1 MKKAIVTGGAGFIG
15 SHLADTLI
23 KDGLDVHIIDDLSSG
38 KVEHLPDAASFHQ
51 LDIRSQETRELITSI
66 KPDVIYHLAA
76 QADVNRSLHDPHTDM
91 LVNVGGTINILEACR
106 NLSLKKFVFSS
117 TSAVYGNSSESVL
130 TEDMQASPLSYYG
143 LSKLAA
149 ERYITLYHD
158 LFSIPYTILRYGN
171 VYGPRQTAKG
181 EGGVIA
187 VFTEKLSKGEPLKVN
202 GDGLQTRDYVYV
214 QDIVSANKAAGKAPG
229 VGTFVVGTGIPT
241 SLLDVIKILETT
253 TGESIPYTHGPDRP
267 GDIKHSCLN
276 PALINR
282 DLGWYPR
289 YNMDMGISETFRRP

>member
-15 SHLADTLI
+15 SHLADSLI

-38 KVEHLPDAASFHQ
+38 KLEHLPEAASFHQ
-51 LDIRSQETRELITSI
+51 LDISSQETRELITSI

-76 QADVNRSLHDPHTDM
+76 QADVNRSLDDPHTDM

-106 NLSLKKFVFSS
+106 SLSLKKFVFSS
-117 TSAVYGNSSESVL
+117 TSAVYGNSPESVL
-130 TEDMQASPLSYYG
+130 TEDLPVSPLSYYG
-143 LSKLAA
+143 LSKLVA

-202 GDGLQTRDYVYV
+202 GDGMQTRDYVYV
-214 QDIVSANKAAGKAPG
+214 QDIVSANRAAGDIQD

-241 SLLDVIKILETT
+241 SLLEVIKTLENH
-253 TGESIPYTHGPDRP
+253 TGQSIPYTHGADRP

-282 DLGWYPR
+282 TLRWAHR
-289 YNMDMGISETFRRP
+289 YDMDMGISETLRRR

>member
-1 MKKAIVTGGAGFIG
+1 MEKAIVTGGAGFIG
-15 SHLADTLI
+15 SHLADNLI
-23 KDGLDVHIIDDLSSG
+23 KEGLDVHIIDDLSSG
-38 KVEHLPDAASFHQ
+38 KVKHLPASASFHQ
-51 LDIRSQETRELITSI
+51 LDIRSQEARELITSI

-76 QADVNRSLHDPHTDM
+76 QADVNRSLNDPHMDM

-130 TEDMQASPLSYYG
+130 TEDVPASPLSFYG

-187 VFTEKLSKGEPLKVN
+187 VFTDKLSKGVSLKVN

-214 QDIVSANKAAGKAPG
+214 QDIVSANIAAGKAPD

-253 TGESIPYTHGPDRP
+253 TGKSIPYIHGQDRP
-267 GDIKHSCLN
+267 GDIKHSCLD
-276 PALINR
+276 PALISR
-282 DLGWYPR
+282 VLGWTPR
-289 YNMDMGISETFRRP
+289 FNMDMGISETVCR

>member
-1 MKKAIVTGGAGFIG
+1 MEKAIVTGGAGFIG
-15 SHLADTLI
+15 SHLADNLI
-23 KDGLDVHIIDDLSSG
+23 KEGLDVHIIDDLSSG
-38 KVEHLPDAASFHQ
+38 KVKHLPASASFHQ
-51 LDIRSQETRELITSI
+51 LDIRSQEARELITSI

-76 QADVNRSLHDPHTDM
+76 QADVNRSLNDPHMDM

-130 TEDMQASPLSYYG
+130 TEDVPPSPLSYYG

-187 VFTEKLSKGEPLKVN
+187 VFSDKLSKGESLKVN

-214 QDIVSANKAAGKAPG
+214 QDIVSANMAAGKAPD

-253 TGESIPYTHGPDRP
+253 TGKSIHYIHGQDRP
-267 GDIKHSCLN
+267 GDIKHSCLD
-276 PALINR
+276 PALISR
-282 DLGWYPR
+282 VLSWTPR
-289 YNMDMGISETFRRP
+289 FNMDMGISETVCR

>member
-15 SHLADTLI
+15 SHLADSLI

-38 KVEHLPDAASFHQ
+38 KLEHLPDAASFHQ
-51 LDIRSQETRELITSI
+51 LDISSQETRELITSI

-76 QADVNRSLHDPHTDM
+76 QADVNRSLDDPHTDM

-106 NLSLKKFVFSS
+106 SLSLKKFVFSS
-117 TSAVYGNSSESVL
+117 TSAVYGNSPESVL
-130 TEDMQASPLSYYG
+130 TEDLPVSPLSYYG
-143 LSKLAA
+143 LSKLVA

-214 QDIVSANKAAGKAPG
+214 QDIVSANRAAGDIQD

-241 SLLDVIKILETT
+241 SLLEIIKTLENH
-253 TGESIPYTHGPDRP
+253 TGQSIPYTHGADRP
-267 GDIKHSCLN
+267 GDIKHSCLD

-282 DLGWYPR
+282 TLGWAHR
-289 YNMDMGISETFRRP
+289 YDMDMGISETLRRR

>member
-1 MKKAIVTGGAGFIG
+1 MEKAIVTGGAGFIG
-15 SHLADTLI
+15 SHLADNLI
-23 KDGLDVHIIDDLSSG
+23 KEGLDVHIIDDLSSG
-38 KVEHLPDAASFHQ
+38 KVKHLPAAASFLQ
-51 LDIRSQETRELITSI
+51 VDIRSQEARELITSI

-76 QADVNRSLHDPHTDM
+76 QADVNRSLNDPHTDM
-91 LVNVGGTINILEACR
+91 SVNVGGTINILEACR

-130 TEDMQASPLSYYG
+130 TEGMPASPLSFYG

-187 VFTEKLSKGEPLKVN
+187 VFTDKLSKGESLKVN

-214 QDIVSANKAAGKAPG
+214 QDIVSANMAAGRAPD

-253 TGESIPYTHGPDRP
+253 TGESIPYVHGQDRP
-267 GDIKHSCLN
+267 GDIKHSCLD

-282 DLGWYPR
+282 ILGWTPR
-289 YNMDMGISETFRRP
+289 YNMDMGISETLRR